1 MTTLDDTQSLSGER
15 TASWLGKPGS
25 TTRSEPA
32 GRQEMRAYSLK
43 YVKTGFS
50 VPLPLGKRILIGRSQ
65 ECALRIRNK
74 SVSRRHC
81 EISVY
86 EHQVVVRDLG
96 SRTGTAINE
105 KPIEGAHVLQNG
117 DELCIGPAV
126 LLFVVQTQAAR
137 SGGETVAQDT
147 ASSSRDT
154 PVADIDS
161 GAETNDENDAFFI
174 SLLRELKALRDAG
187 SSGDLPHSVIAET
200 GIEDISPNGDAGSGD
215 AGSGDAS
222 KVTAKSAPQTSKT
235 SESSPKTSSANSARD
250 ALERHFRR
258 RL

>member
-50 VPLPLGKRILIGRSQ
+50 VPLPIGKRILIGRSQ

-187 SSGDLPHSVIAET
+187 SSGDLPTSVIAET
-200 GIEDISPNGDAGSGD
+200 GIQDISPNEDASNE
-215 AGSGDAS
+215 DAS
-222 KVTAKSAPQTSKT
+222 KATAKSAQQTSKT

>member
-1 MTTLDDTQSLSGER
+1 
-15 TASWLGKPGS
+15 
-25 TTRSEPA
+25 
-32 GRQEMRAYSLK
+32 MRAYSLK

-50 VPLPLGKRILIGRSQ
+50 VPLPIGKRILIGRSQ

-187 SSGDLPHSVIAET
+187 SSGDLPTSVIAET
-200 GIEDISPNGDAGSGD
+200 GIQDISPNEDASNE
-215 AGSGDAS
+215 DAS
-222 KVTAKSAPQTSKT
+222 KATAKSAQQTSKT